1 MYLKIGEEE
10 DNKMVERWQKDAE
23 ENFLFV
29 SPVSLFMQMYH
40 ELECNRRVNFLP

>member
-10 DNKMVERWQKDAE
+10 DRMMVERWQKDAE

-29 SPVSLFMQMYH
+29 SPVSPFVQIHH
-40 ELECNRRVNFLP
+40 ELEYNRRVYFLP